1 MKRISLLLNSLAL
14 LSLLTIV
21 SCGSDNQL
29 STSSSGNSK
38 SALGQ
43 QCSCTSE
50 FSPVCDTNNS
60 VSYENI
66 CLAKCYGVT
75 TTVPAHCS
83 PDATLWV
90 CARNKN
96 TYGLHTLDEDTA
108 VYSTEFGRNSIVK
121 FSKCN

>member
-1 MKRISLLLNSLAL
+1 MLF
-14 LSLLTIV
+14 IV
-21 SCGSDNQL
+21 SCGSDNSL
-29 STSSSGNSK
+29 SSPAVSGSSK

-50 FSPVCDTNNS
+50 FSPVCDTNNN

-66 CLAKCYGVT
+66 CLAKCYNVT

-83 PDATLWV
+83 PDVTLQV

-96 TYGLHTLDEDTA
+96 TYALHTMDEDAA
-108 VYSTEFGRNSIVK
+108 VYSTEYGRNSIVK